1 MAEAVGVLSQSQRAG
16 QEGCEAPSLSASDLS
31 FSIQFII
38 DEKIFVVLFPPA
50 MKETGFALA
59 ISRIC
64 SKLEGFQST
73 AGNGVYGES
82 SCSGALLAMVD
93 TALEHR
99 DRHIAAA
106 FDLSPHS
113 KPFTAARRPDKK
125 VVGINTNAGATS
137 YCTEGEGL
145 SHWEAGEALREA
157 ECLLGWKFANSIPL
171 EEGVVCTYFCDT
183 SA

>member
-1 MAEAVGVLSQSQRAG
+1 MVVSQTTQGVSSSTAEVQSVAG
-16 QEGCEAPSLSASDLS
+16 FSASDLS

-106 FDLSPHS
+106 FDLS
-113 KPFTAARRPDKK
+113 
-125 VVGINTNAGATS
+125 V
-137 YCTEGEGL
+137 
-145 SHWEAGEALREA
+145 REA
-157 ECLLGWKFANSIPL
+157 
-171 EEGVVCTYFCDT
+171 
-183 SA
+183 